1 MPTIWKGD
9 EVLKQITAG
18 AIAGVEEVCMRIE
31 AEAKRELYPGHGKR
45 TGTLQ
50 RAIQAGPAR
59 VEGSRVIGSVGVK
72 GVRYAL
78 RIHARYEY
86 IIKGYERVSSQ
97 AQALLTKHM
106 KAS

>member
-18 AIAGVEEVCMRIE
+18 AISGVEEICGRIE
-31 AEAKRELYPGHGKR
+31 TEAKRELYPGHGKR
-45 TGTLQ
+45 SGTLQ

-59 VEGSRVIGSVGVK
+59 SEGSRVIGSVGVK

-78 RIHARYEY
+78 RIHAKYEY
-86 IIKGYERVSSQ
+86 IVKGYERVQGQ
-97 AQALLTKHM
+97 AASILTKHM
-106 KAS
+106 KS